1 MYRYVI
7 STNNILL
14 VAYSVKITTKKKIDI
29 IFKFKLLQRYP
40 NPVRELL
47 RVNTQMDTHS
57 LISTDKTRAILNN
70 IEYKM

>member
-1 MYRYVI
+1 MYIYVI

-47 RVNTQMDTHS
+47 RVNTQMDTNS
-57 LISTDKTRAILNN
+57 LISTHKTRAILNN
-70 IEYKM
+70 IGCKM

>member
-14 VAYSVKITTKKKIDI
+14 VAYSVKITTKKKIDV